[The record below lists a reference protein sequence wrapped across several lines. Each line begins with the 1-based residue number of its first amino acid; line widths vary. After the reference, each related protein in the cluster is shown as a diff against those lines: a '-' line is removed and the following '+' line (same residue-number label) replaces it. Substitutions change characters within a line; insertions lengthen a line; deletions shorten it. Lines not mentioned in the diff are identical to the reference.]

1 MGTRDLVLLSLLS
14 LAAGLARSQTTPP
27 FVDPE
32 ALPDES
38 VFPGPWERY
47 IQAPANKSF
56 IEPVRV
62 WRARG
67 NVSTSTSTSE
77 GRGRGPGDGRPR
89 GPGGGARLLR
99 EGDTHVSGRRVVIG
113 PGGRLTLEFAENIGG
128 RYVLSSELLLD
139 GGIASHCDSFRD
151 FHKRA
156 AAAGVERQKPC

>member
-62 WRARG
+62 WRAKG
-67 NVSTSTSTSE
+67 NVSTSIS
-77 GRGRGPGDGRPR
+77 GGGPGRT
-89 GPGGGARLLR
+89 RLLR
-99 EGDTHVSGRRVVIG
+99 EGDEHVPGRRVVIG
-113 PGGRLTLEFAENIGG
+113 PGGRVTLEFAENNGG
-128 RYVLSSELLLD
+128 RYVVCSCWDCCHGSWRKRLARE
-139 GGIASHCDSFRD
+139 SHSR
-151 FHKRA
+151 
-156 AAAGVERQKPC
+156 